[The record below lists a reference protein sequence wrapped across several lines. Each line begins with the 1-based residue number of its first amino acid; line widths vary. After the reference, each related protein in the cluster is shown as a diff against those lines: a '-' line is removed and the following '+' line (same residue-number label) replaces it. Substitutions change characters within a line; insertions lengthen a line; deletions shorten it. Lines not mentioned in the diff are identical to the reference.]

1 MNSLGIDVDASDS
14 DNMKTFKKMTVDTG
28 VFTYDELVV
37 WFETLSKLS
46 NCRGMAACAKA
57 YAQRLVEEDGLDE
70 GRYWLKTKEEYWLSF
85 MKRSHY
91 YDMMEFGFEREVQL
105 PLLATPVEPNPVRP
119 LAVGASASYGYT
131 YPPTPQAVTGVK
143 AALEGFAMRRPPQ
156 QNATHAANVGPQS
169 VLTAAT
175 MGSEIADALVV
186 GMSTFT
192 NTFTEQ
198 MKESAKSQQ
207 VLSENH
213 MLDKP
218 VHGIIELQP
227 EMGYKLTVNAF
238 LTWLKSVE
246 EAWGKVSAGVTQVL
260 AKLRSNL
267 LTCRRDRSS
276 KDAFRQNE
284 RKAIY

>member
-1 MNSLGIDVDASDS
+1 
-14 DNMKTFKKMTVDTG
+14 MKTFKKMTVDTG
-28 VFTYDELVV
+28 VCTYDELVV

-46 NCRGMAACAKA
+46 NRRTMAGCAKE
-57 YAQRLVEEDGLDE
+57 YAQRIVEEDGMDR
-70 GRYWLKTKEEYWLSF
+70 GRDLLKEKEEYWLSF

-91 YDMMEFGFEREVQL
+91 HDLMELGLEREVQL
-105 PLLATPVEPNPVRP
+105 PLIATPVEQNPVRP

-131 YPPTPQAVTGVK
+131 YPPTPQAVTGVP

-192 NTFTEQ
+192 NTFTAQ
-198 MKESAKSQQ
+198 MKESATSQQ
-207 VLSENH
+207 VLSETT
-213 MLDKP
+213 MFDKP
-218 VHGIIELQP
+218 VRGIIELQP

-246 EAWGKVSAGVTQVL
+246 EAWGKVSASVTQVI
-260 AKLRSNL
+260 AKLRS
-267 LTCRRDRSS
+267 TVTYVSM
-276 KDAFRQNE
+276 KT
-284 RKAIY
+284 I